1 MALNGWTVL
10 ITGGTDGIGL
20 ATALALAESGAR
32 AIITS
37 RHLARA
43 QAVAQ
48 APPGLVPMELD
59 LADSR
64 KLAADFQKIV
74 AAAGPIDAIVANAAA
89 RDRRP
94 LGAIQAEDF
103 VALLQTN
110 LVASFELARLAS
122 ASMIERKRGRLVFIS
137 AAGATRAR
145 PNNSSYAAS
154 KGAIEALVRSLAA
167 ELGRHGITANAVA
180 PGFVATATN
189 AKLATDDRFIRLIQE
204 DVALQRRGTPEEIAN
219 VVRFLVSDDASY
231 ISGQVIL
238 VDGGMS
244 ASLCPGR

>member
-1 MALNGWTVL
+1 M
-10 ITGGTDGIGL
+10 
-20 ATALALAESGAR
+20 
-32 AIITS
+32 
-37 RHLARA
+37 
-43 QAVAQ
+43 
-48 APPGLVPMELD
+48 
-59 LADSR
+59 
-64 KLAADFQKIV
+64 
-74 AAAGPIDAIVANAAA
+74 
-89 RDRRP
+89 
-94 LGAIQAEDF
+94 
-103 VALLQTN
+103 
-110 LVASFELARLAS
+110 
-122 ASMIERKRGRLVFIS
+122 
-137 AAGATRAR
+137 
-145 PNNSSYAAS
+145 
-154 KGAIEALVRSLAA
+154 RSLAA